1 MKKKTV
7 CNCWFDS
14 KHWKLG
20 AHSVSLFSPW
30 LPHHEAPS
38 YPSRSLTSHPRVSRR
53 DQAKPGPA
61 CLEGWRLH
69 QSTYILRF
77 THGFL
82 LGRTVNVARLPLPL
96 YFTVSLFSPA
106 SSAFPSW
113 QSAGEESSLST
124 QASKLCWPLTPWRFT
139 HLDATVCSCRQIT
152 LGDGRNAF
160 PRHGF
165 KLEKSVQSFLD

>member
-30 LPHHEAPS
+30 RPHHEAPS
-38 YPSRSLTSHPRVSRR
+38 YPSRSLTSHLRVSRR

-69 QSTYILRF
+69 QPTYILRF

-96 YFTVSLFSPA
+96 HFSVSLFSPA
-106 SSAFPSW
+106 SSASPLVAKCWWRVIPVNSGVKALLTFDPMTLHSF
-113 QSAGEESSLST
+113 GRRGLFV
-124 QASKLCWPLTPWRFT
+124 QADHAR
-139 HLDATVCSCRQIT
+139 
-152 LGDGRNAF
+152 GRT
-160 PRHGF
+160 
-165 KLEKSVQSFLD
+165 